1 MKGKSRSHEL
11 RLRVRQISSQ
21 LEGYV
26 AHAIGNQSQLGRSTS
41 SLTIRISLGHHSTA
55 ACLIIIA
62 ELELERGLRHRI
74 CVFVVILEI
83 DFVLYTGLDVSEET
97 EVDYETSIDGL
108 GNRTVRES
116 VTMDL
121 RNGSISQ
128 GLTNNS

>member
-1 MKGKSRSHEL
+1 M
-11 RLRVRQISSQ
+11 
-21 LEGYV
+21 
-26 AHAIGNQSQLGRSTS
+26 
-41 SLTIRISLGHHSTA
+41 
-55 ACLIIIA
+55 
-62 ELELERGLRHRI
+62 RHRI

-108 GNRTVRES
+108 GNRTVGES

-128 GLTNNS
+128 GLTNNSWSIYLRVPRVLLGERSRDLRLGISERDMDWVSRVTFLVMGHHLRPPRKSERMFVDRFDKLLI